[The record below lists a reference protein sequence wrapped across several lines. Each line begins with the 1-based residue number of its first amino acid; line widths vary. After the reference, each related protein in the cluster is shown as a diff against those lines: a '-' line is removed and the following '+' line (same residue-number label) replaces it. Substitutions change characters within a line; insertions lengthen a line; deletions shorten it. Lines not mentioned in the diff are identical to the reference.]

1 MTESGT
7 NSASYSPIEA
17 VLAGELA
24 RGDLVLGTVGPMLGM
39 LLANHDSALFSD
51 EIVANVRGMGL
62 HVARQ
67 ALVAQANAAGVEDP
81 FAFAAEH
88 ADTLAESLARNLQ
101 FLGHCHALA
110 LEHRLAM
117 QLERRNAIDP
127 VLSPLLQSLIASS
140 DTDTAQ
146 LAMALLAAQARFVQQ
161 QRRVELPLA
170 ELPSAL
176 FEHALSTWRAQAGG
190 TDENAIEQAD
200 KRLRDAY
207 QPHATRLA
215 LLERA
220 VGAVGDG
227 MKPALSI
234 GHAGAALFLSALSL
248 ATGQDRDLMAV
259 ATNESQIGRLALAL
273 RASGLKPEQ
282 IAEQFVLIHPGITL
296 PGAFETLRADR
307 AATILAASDRQV
319 LA

>member
-67 ALVAQANAAGVEDP
+67 TLVAQANAGGLEDP

-88 ADTLAESLARNLQ
+88 GDALAESLAQNLQ

-140 DTDTAQ
+140 GTDTAQ

-170 ELPSAL
+170 ELPPPL
-176 FEHALSTWRAQAGG
+176 FEHALSTWRAQADG
-190 TDENAIEQAD
+190 TDENAIEQAG

-207 QPHATRLA
+207 DPQATRLA

-220 VGAVGDG
+220 AGAVGDG
-227 MKPALSI
+227 MKAALSI
-234 GHAGAALFLSALSL
+234 GHAGAALFLAALAL
-248 ATGQDRDLMAV
+248 ATGQNRDLVAV
-259 ATNESQIGRLALAL
+259 ATNESQVGRLALAL
-273 RASGLKPEQ
+273 RAAGLKPEQ

-296 PGAFETLRADR
+296 PAAFDTLRADR
-307 AATILAASDRQV
+307 AAAILAASDRQV
-319 LA
+319 LG